1 MGVVGCLIF
10 TGCGKSTSFS
20 RNSHLALNDSNYFE
34 TRGLNFFVF
43 SNAETEEV
51 NVVYKRKD
59 GSFGLIEPEFQ

>member
-1 MGVVGCLIF
+1 MKLKAIILCMGVVGCLIF

-43 SNAETEEV
+43 IIGGRCHVGN
-51 NVVYKRKD
+51 NC
-59 GSFGLIEPEFQ
+59 P